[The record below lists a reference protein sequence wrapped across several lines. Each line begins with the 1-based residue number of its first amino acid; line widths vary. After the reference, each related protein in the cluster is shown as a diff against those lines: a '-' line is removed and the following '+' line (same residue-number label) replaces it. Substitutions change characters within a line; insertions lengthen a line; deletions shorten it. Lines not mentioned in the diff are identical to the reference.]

1 MHPAFFLNMLNS
13 IVSQALSGKISIRDF
28 VQCIKYKREFRKQH
42 PEYFDPDGIM
52 VFCGPQGSG
61 KTLSAVSYVIHLAQ
75 QYPNMILCTNVSID
89 KSKLNGIKVYPYTG
103 LHDLSKYCNG
113 YAGVVFLI
121 DEIQIEFNS
130 LESRNIDPAVMQ
142 EIAQQRK
149 QRKHIVG
156 TSQVFNRIAK
166 PFREQFKYA
175 VMCRNFFGYI
185 QYNGVVRGE
194 DCKVDDDGTVTTE
207 HVRHFL
213 WVHSAD
219 LYKSYDTYAKIIRTN
234 SVGYDGG
241 TVPRGTKRR
250 E

>member
-1 MHPAFFLNMLNS
+1 MLSTFLCD
-13 IVSQALSGKISIRDF
+13 ALSGKMSFRGLID
-28 VQCIKYKREFRKQH
+28 CLKYKRDFRAEH

-61 KTLSAVSYVIHLAQ
+61 KTLSAVAYVIKLAH
-75 QYPNMILCTNVSID
+75 QYPNMILCTNVAID
-89 KSKLNGIKVYPYTG
+89 ESVLNGIKVYPYTG

-130 LESRNIDPAVMQ
+130 LESKNIDPAVIQ

-175 VMCRNFFGYI
+175 VMCRNFFGCI
-185 QYNGVVRGE
+185 QYNGVVRGDE
-194 DCKVDDDGTVTTE
+194 CTVDDDGRVSTE
-207 HVRHFL
+207 HVKHFL
-213 WVHSAD
+213 WVHTAD
-219 LYKSYDTYAKIIRTN
+219 LYKSYNTYAKIIRTN

-241 TVPRGTKRR
+241 AKKKG
-250 E
+250 

>member
-1 MHPAFFLNMLNS
+1 MLSSFLS
-13 IVSQALSGKISIRDF
+13 DALSGKMSFRGLID
-28 VQCIKYKREFRKQH
+28 CLKYKRDFRAEH

-61 KTLSAVSYVIHLAQ
+61 KTLSAVAYVIKLAQ
-75 QYPNMILCTNVSID
+75 QYPNMILCTNVAID
-89 KSKLNGIKVYPYTG
+89 ESVLNGIKVYPYTG

-130 LESRNIDPAVMQ
+130 LESKNIDPAVIQ

-175 VMCRNFFGYI
+175 VMCRNFFGCI
-185 QYNGVVRGE
+185 QYNGVVRGDE
-194 DCKVDDDGTVTTE
+194 CTVDDDGRVSTE
-207 HVRHFL
+207 HVKHFL
-213 WVHSAD
+213 WMHTAD
-219 LYKSYDTYAKIIRTN
+219 LYKSYNTYAKIIRTN

-241 TVPRGTKRR
+241 AKKKG
-250 E
+250 

>member
-1 MHPAFFLNMLNS
+1 MHPAFFGYMLNT
-13 IVSQALSGKISIRDF
+13 IVSQALSGKISIRNF
-28 VQCIKYKREFRKQH
+28 VQCIKYKKQFRADH

-61 KTLSAVSYVIHLAQ
+61 KTLSAVAYVIKLAQ
-75 QYPNMILCTNVSID
+75 QYPQMILCTNVSID

-130 LESRNIDPAVMQ
+130 LESKNIDPAVIQ

-185 QYNGVVRGE
+185 QYNGVVRGDECTVDE
-194 DCKVDDDGTVTTE
+194 DGKVSTE

-219 LYKSYDTYAKIIRTN
+219 LYRSYDTYAKIIRTN

-241 TVPRGTKRR
+241 IVPHGTKRR

>member
-1 MHPAFFLNMLNS
+1 MLSSFLTD
-13 IVSQALSGKISIRDF
+13 ALSGKMSFRGLID
-28 VQCIKYKREFRKQH
+28 CLKYKRDFRAEH

-61 KTLSAVSYVIHLAQ
+61 KTLSAVAYVIKLAQ
-75 QYPNMILCTNVSID
+75 QYPNMILCTNVAID
-89 KSKLNGIKVYPYTG
+89 ERVLNGIKVYPYTG

-130 LESRNIDPAVMQ
+130 LESKNIDPAVIQ

-175 VMCRNFFGYI
+175 VMCRNFFGCI
-185 QYNGVVRGE
+185 QYNGVVRGDE
-194 DCKVDDDGTVTTE
+194 CTVDDDGNVSTE
-207 HVRHFL
+207 HVKHFL
-213 WVHSAD
+213 WVHTAD
-219 LYKSYDTYAKIIRTN
+219 LYKAYNTYAKIIRTN
-234 SVGYDGG
+234 SVGYDGN
-241 TVPRGTKRR
+241 VPRGTKKKG
-250 E
+250 

>member
-1 MHPAFFLNMLNS
+1 MLSSFLTD
-13 IVSQALSGKISIRDF
+13 ALSGKMSFRGLIDCLKFKRDF
-28 VQCIKYKREFRKQH
+28 RAEH

-61 KTLSAVSYVIHLAQ
+61 KTLSAVAYVIKLAQ
-75 QYPNMILCTNVSID
+75 QYPNMILCTNVAID
-89 KSKLNGIKVYPYTG
+89 ESVLNGIKVYPYTG

-130 LESRNIDPAVMQ
+130 LESKNIDPAVIQ

-175 VMCRNFFGYI
+175 VMCRNFFGCI
-185 QYNGVVRGE
+185 QYNGVVRGDE
-194 DCKVDDDGTVTTE
+194 CTVDDDGRVSTE
-207 HVRHFL
+207 HVKHFL
-213 WVHSAD
+213 WMHTAD
-219 LYKSYDTYAKIIRTN
+219 LYKSYNTYAKVIRTN

-241 TVPRGTKRR
+241 AKKKG
-250 E
+250 

>member
-1 MHPAFFLNMLNS
+1 MLSTFLS
-13 IVSQALSGKISIRDF
+13 DALSGKMSFRGLID
-28 VQCIKYKREFRKQH
+28 CLKYKRDFRAEH

-61 KTLSAVSYVIHLAQ
+61 KTLSAVAYVIKLAQ
-75 QYPNMILCTNVSID
+75 QYPNMILCTNVAID
-89 KSKLNGIKVYPYTG
+89 ESVLNGIKVYPYTG

-130 LESRNIDPAVMQ
+130 LESKNIDPAVIQ

-175 VMCRNFFGYI
+175 VMCRNFFGCI
-185 QYNGVVRGE
+185 QYNGVVRG
-194 DCKVDDDGTVTTE
+194 DQCTVDDDGRVSTE
-207 HVRHFL
+207 HVKHFL
-213 WVHSAD
+213 WVHTAD
-219 LYKSYDTYAKIIRTN
+219 LYKAYNTYAKIIRTN

-241 TVPRGTKRR
+241 AKKKG
-250 E
+250 

>member
-1 MHPAFFLNMLNS
+1 MLSTFLS
-13 IVSQALSGKISIRDF
+13 DALSGKMSFRGLID
-28 VQCIKYKREFRKQH
+28 CLKYKRDFRAEH

-61 KTLSAVSYVIHLAQ
+61 KTLSAVAYVIKLAQ
-75 QYPNMILCTNVSID
+75 QYPNMILCTNVAID
-89 KSKLNGIKVYPYTG
+89 ESVLNGIKVYPYTG

-130 LESRNIDPAVMQ
+130 LESKNIDPAVIQ

-175 VMCRNFFGYI
+175 VMCRNFFGCI
-185 QYNGVVRGE
+185 QYNGVVRGDE
-194 DCKVDDDGTVTTE
+194 CTVDDDGRVSTE
-207 HVRHFL
+207 HVKHFL
-213 WVHSAD
+213 WVHTAD
-219 LYKSYDTYAKIIRTN
+219 LYKAYNTYAKIIRTN

-241 TVPRGTKRR
+241 AKQKG
-250 E
+250 

>member
-1 MHPAFFLNMLNS
+1 MLSSFLS
-13 IVSQALSGKISIRDF
+13 DALSGKMSFRGLID
-28 VQCIKYKREFRKQH
+28 CLKYKRDFRAEH

-61 KTLSAVSYVIHLAQ
+61 KTLSAVAYVIKLAQ
-75 QYPNMILCTNVSID
+75 QYPNMILCTNVAID
-89 KSKLNGIKVYPYTG
+89 QSVLNGIKVYPYTG

-130 LESRNIDPAVMQ
+130 LESKNIDPAVIQ

-175 VMCRNFFGYI
+175 VMCRNFFGCI
-185 QYNGVVRGE
+185 QYNGVVRGDE
-194 DCKVDDDGTVTTE
+194 CTVDDDGRVSTE
-207 HVRHFL
+207 HVKHFL
-213 WVHSAD
+213 WMHTAD
-219 LYKSYDTYAKIIRTN
+219 LYKSYNTYAKIIRTN

-241 TVPRGTKRR
+241 AKKKG
-250 E
+250 